1 MASLVRMT
9 ARRALR
15 KGTRGMAALRDS
27 ASNDL
32 PDKGSAHWQK
42 MGIWCLG
49 LTVASVPTYFGLQNL
64 STRKEPRSLEDDVA
78 KEWVRYNKS
87 YEKFQKMN
95 PIEHFKQT
103 GKLYD
108 YKPSYSK

>member
-1 MASLVRMT
+1 MLVLEHDAPRVT
-9 ARRALR
+9 AHLFSIFADAPPPFFSRCSCRRFT
-15 KGTRGMAALRDS
+15 G
-27 ASNDL
+27 
-32 PDKGSAHWQK
+32 
-42 MGIWCLG
+42 
-49 LTVASVPTYFGLQNL
+49 
-64 STRKEPRSLEDDVA
+64 KEPRSLKDGVA